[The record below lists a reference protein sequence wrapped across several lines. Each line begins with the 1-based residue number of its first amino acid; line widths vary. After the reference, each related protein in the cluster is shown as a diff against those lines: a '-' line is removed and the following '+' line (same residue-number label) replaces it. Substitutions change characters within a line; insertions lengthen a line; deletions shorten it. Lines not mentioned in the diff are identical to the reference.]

1 MGTLPFDIAVIGG
14 GVMGCGTALHVAR
27 GGMRTVLLEKGR
39 LCREAS
45 GANAGGMTLQ
55 DKPAEMIPYFLE
67 ARSLW
72 RSAPDWLGRVN
83 GHVETGG
90 LMLAFREDEEALLEN
105 GLKDRQAAGLP
116 VELVG
121 ANRARELEPAL
132 SHHVVGA
139 TYCPWDGYG
148 DSAATGAL
156 YGPAL
161 RDAGVSVREDTPV
174 SDISPEDSGFAVHTD
189 HGTVRARRLVLA
201 GGVWLR
207 FMGCWFD
214 RPLPV
219 LCDTKQVAVT
229 ERGKRL
235 FQRIMRTANQRL
247 SVKQVAN
254 GTVILGGGWP
264 ARGHP
269 QEDGD
274 ALIAESLVG
283 NIRIA
288 RHALPG
294 LAGFRLARGWV
305 GLEVFVAD
313 RQPILGPLPGW
324 PDVYAIGG
332 FLGGYTVHPS
342 VTRLLARR
350 ILEDRETPALFD
362 PGRFHSEQGKNFTTM
377 PAIRSAAGVS
387 MTSG

>member
-116 VELVG
+116 LELVG

-247 SVKQVAN
+247 
-254 GTVILGGGWP
+254 
-264 ARGHP
+264 
-269 QEDGD
+269 
-274 ALIAESLVG
+274 
-283 NIRIA
+283 
-288 RHALPG
+288 
-294 LAGFRLARGWV
+294 
-305 GLEVFVAD
+305 
-313 RQPILGPLPGW
+313 
-324 PDVYAIGG
+324 
-332 FLGGYTVHPS
+332 
-342 VTRLLARR
+342 
-350 ILEDRETPALFD
+350 
-362 PGRFHSEQGKNFTTM
+362 
-377 PAIRSAAGVS
+377 
-387 MTSG
+387 

>member
-1 MGTLPFDIAVIGG
+1 MGDAPFDLAVIGG

-27 GGMRTVLLEKGR
+27 GGMGTVLLEKGR

-55 DKPAEMIPYFLE
+55 DKPAEMVPYFLE

-72 RSAPDWLGRVN
+72 RSAPRWLGGAT
-83 GHVETGG
+83 GHLETGG
-90 LMLAFREDEEALLEN
+90 LMLAFRKDEIVLLEK
-105 GLKDRQAAGLP
+105 GLQDRRAAGMP

-121 ANRARELEPAL
+121 ANLARELEPAL
-132 SHHVVGA
+132 SHHLVQA
-139 TYCPWDGYG
+139 TFCPWDGFG
-148 DSAATGAL
+148 DAAATGAL

-161 RDAGVSVREDTPV
+161 RDAGVEVREDTLV
-174 SDISPEDSGFAVHTD
+174 TDITPEDGGFAVHAAG
-189 HGTVRARRLVLA
+189 GTVRALRLVLA

-207 FMGCWFD
+207 FMGRWFD

-229 ERGKRL
+229 ERGPRL
-235 FQRIMRTANQRL
+235 FQRTMRTANQRL

-269 QEDGD
+269 EDDGD

-294 LAGFRLARGWV
+294 LADFRLARGWV

-313 RQPILGPLPGW
+313 RRPILGPLLGW
-324 PDVYAIGG
+324 PNVYAIGG
-332 FLGGYTVHPS
+332 FHGGYTVHPA
-342 VTRLLARR
+342 VTRLLARC
-350 ILEDRETPALFD
+350 ILEDRQTPALFD
-362 PGRFHSEQGKNFTTM
+362 PGRFYNEQGKNFTTM
-377 PAIRSAAGVS
+377 PAMRSAAGVS
-387 MTSG
+387 ITSG